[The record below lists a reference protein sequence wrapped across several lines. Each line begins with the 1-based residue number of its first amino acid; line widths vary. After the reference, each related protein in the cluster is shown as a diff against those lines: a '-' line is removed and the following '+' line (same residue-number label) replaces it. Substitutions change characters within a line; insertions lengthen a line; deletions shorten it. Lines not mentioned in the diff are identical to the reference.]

1 MTDPDLV
8 TKTFGDDADHVVLM
22 KEFKKWWNPDTGE
35 SGNKLTLLQKVP
47 QRRTNV
53 DLSLASTSLV
63 VRRSPCTSTAF
74 SLLAV
79 CNRAIRQTRRIP
91 LINSTMPHIPRT
103 DFGAHNLLPDDSEFD
118 SRWVGASI
126 RKDYWHFYRQ
136 LFRRYGLILA
146 PGEFSKIVADIKSG
160 RARLIRQVKND
171 AAIYRIRINRT
182 GDRVYILVVDG
193 MPRTAWPVAAGKR
206 LAKKVTA
213 SSAA

>member
-1 MTDPDLV
+1 
-8 TKTFGDDADHVVLM
+8 
-22 KEFKKWWNPDTGE
+22 
-35 SGNKLTLLQKVP
+35 
-47 QRRTNV
+47 
-53 DLSLASTSLV
+53 
-63 VRRSPCTSTAF
+63 
-74 SLLAV
+74 
-79 CNRAIRQTRRIP
+79 
-91 LINSTMPHIPRT
+91 
-103 DFGAHNLLPDDSEFD
+103 LLPDDSEFD